1 MQFPNPWVSE
11 FGIIAQD
18 WKNMCST
25 CLKFKQFLLC
35 CCVETRVVIL
45 PFSKEVFKSS
55 LKLNTTFLPFSPC
68 KQGKMCLIKTFL
80 SKITYS
86 FQILFKL
93 ELRLLLVCFFLP
105 FSLWKITSS
114 PSLKARTEILQ
125 KISIAFWTME
135 FQKKSFEISWHLVF
149 LKYM

>member
-55 LKLNTTFLPFSPC
+55 LKLNTTFLPLPTKKDVPNKNF
-68 KQGKMCLIKTFL
+68 FV
-80 SKITYS
+80 YS

-114 PSLKARTEILQ
+114 PSLKVRTEILQ
-125 KISIAFWTME
+125 KISIAFWAME
-135 FQKKSFEISWHLVF
+135 FQKKIFWDF
-149 LKYM
+149 LTCSVP